1 MLHQLF
7 LSKFNDLYIH
17 LNNLSKLLYYTINYM
32 PYLIQPIFLLFF
44 SFASSLFFNGG
55 RGYLIM
61 SNTRPPYLQL
71 GKMPV
76 PMSDSVLDIE
86 PSNST
91 FHEWRNMGRSGLDM
105 RYGPDLAEAGPYFRA
120 DDGLSIAD
128 LRFLRDKFLLF
139 HALRNPALSIIQ
151 KQQMIEYNRHLF
163 PYPPEWSSQDVTG
176 LDIHEGGLMDDWNFG
191 CFDVL

>member
-1 MLHQLF
+1 MLIHLC
-7 LSKFNDLYIH
+7 LSNFKHYYIH
-17 LNNLSKLLYYTINYM
+17 LNNIFKLIYCIFYYM
-32 PYLIQPIFLLFF
+32 PYFFQHIFLLFF

-61 SNTRPPYLQL
+61 SNTRLPYLQL
-71 GKMPV
+71 GKMPI

-91 FHEWRNMGRSGLDM
+91 FHEWINMGKTGIDM

-163 PYPPEWSSQDVTG
+163 PYPSEWSSQDVTG
-176 LDIHEGGLMDDWNFG
+176 LDICEGGLMDDWNFDN
-191 CFDVL
+191 FDVL